1 MNRVKVEEQLRLL
14 QQEMALAGEAID
26 NLRREHR
33 AEIDALHLEIETLRR
48 CLTVLHP
55 QFPGRYD
62 VLREQVL
69 RETDPEAS

>member
-1 MNRVKVEEQLRLL
+1 MNQVKVEEQFRLL
-14 QQEMALAGEAID
+14 QQEVELAGDAID

-33 AEIDALHLEIETLRR
+33 AEIVALHLEIAVLRR
-48 CLTVLHP
+48 SLMVLHP
-55 QFPGRYD
+55 EFAERYD